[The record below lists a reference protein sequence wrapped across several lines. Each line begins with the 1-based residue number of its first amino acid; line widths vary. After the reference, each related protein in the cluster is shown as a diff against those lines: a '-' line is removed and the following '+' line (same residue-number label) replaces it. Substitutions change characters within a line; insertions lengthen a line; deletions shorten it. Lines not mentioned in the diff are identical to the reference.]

1 MSPLD
6 DLFLSAS
13 MDETVRFWDLRSSSC
28 QCLQGLLNI
37 SGTPTVAFDPSG
49 LTFAVGLNSETI
61 KMYDVKT
68 FDKGPFA
75 TWNLADSQN
84 PHGFSS
90 WTSLKFTNDG
100 KHILVTTSGNSH
112 YLVDAFEG
120 NIKQRFEGH
129 IGLQTPDNGGCD
141 AGLTPDGRFVFA
153 GSQDG
158 NLCLWDIENPN
169 VDNKP
174 IKVTRTEH
182 TPLTCFGFN
191 PKYTMMVTG
200 NEELISLPLLEFP
213 ILCDTY

>member
-13 MDETVRFWDLRSSSC
+13 MDETVRLWDLRSSSC
-28 QCLQGLLNI
+28 QGLLHT

-75 TWNLADSQN
+75 TWTLTDPQN

-100 KHILVTTSGNSH
+100 KHILVTTTGNTH

-120 NIKQRFEGH
+120 NIKQHFEGH

-182 TPLTCFGFN
+182 APLTCFGFN

-200 NEELISLPLLEFP
+200 NEELAIWQPDITMSV
-213 ILCDTY
+213 